1 MMLAAVPQMATAEFS
16 VWALAAA
23 VVLLVINGAFTATE
37 IGLLAV
43 RPARIE
49 RAHQEG
55 DRRAEWALK
64 ALGDLQTSFSATQLG
79 VTMSSL
85 GLGVIAEPAVAALF
99 VGWLELTGLPEGVTL
114 VIAVALALAV
124 VVFLHMVV
132 GDMAPKNLAIA
143 RAEDVVLGV
152 ARWFGW
158 FVLVFKP
165 LIVVLNVTSTVVLR
179 LLRTSPVE
187 GHQLVHTADELALV
201 VTDSVEQGT
210 IHSDDAA
217 VLGAALRLGSI
228 TAQSAM
234 TPRTDLAAVPADATL
249 GEIVAAA
256 VDSGH
261 TRLVVYSG
269 DLDNAVGIVHVK
281 DVIVLDEVQANTIT
295 AAELLRPLA
304 AIPPSRTLDLLLAD
318 MREDGQHA
326 VLVVDEFG
334 STIGLITME
343 DVLEELVGDI
353 IDEFD
358 DDEPP
363 LVGSDQRWVVPGT
376 MRRDELERLTGL
388 SLEGVSETV
397 SGWIVEHLGRLLK
410 AGDAAVV
417 DGWRLKVLNLEGRRA
432 GRIEIIAPRRGP
444 ISATGSSAH
453 E

>member
-1 MMLAAVPQMATAEFS
+1 MTIAAAPSMATAEFS
-16 VWALAAA
+16 VGAIVVA
-23 VVLLVINGAFTATE
+23 VVLLVVNGAFTATE
-37 IGLLAV
+37 IGLLAA

-85 GLGVIAEPAVAALF
+85 GLGVIAEPAVAALL
-99 VGWLELTGLPEGVTL
+99 VRWLEPTGLPEGATL
-114 VIAVALALAV
+114 VIAVTLALAV

-143 RAEDVVLGV
+143 RAEDVVLVV

-158 FVLVFKP
+158 FVAVFRP
-165 LIVVLNVTSTVVLR
+165 LIIVLNVTSTVVLR
-179 LLRTSPVE
+179 VLRTDPVE
-187 GHQLVHTADELALV
+187 GHQLMHTADELALV
-201 VTDSVEQGT
+201 VTDSVEQGM
-210 IHSDDAA
+210 IPSEDAG

-234 TPRTDLAAVPADATL
+234 TPRTDLAAVPAEALLDD
-249 GEIVAAA
+249 IVATA
-256 VDSGH
+256 VASGH
-261 TRLVVYSG
+261 TRLIVYSG
-269 DLDNAVGIVHVK
+269 DLDNAIGIVHVK
-281 DVIVLDEVQANTIT
+281 DVIVLDEDQTTIT

-304 AIPPSRTLDLLLAD
+304 AIPPSRSLDLLLAD
-318 MREDGQHA
+318 MREDGHHA
-326 VLVVDEFG
+326 MLVVDEFG

-358 DDEPP
+358 DDDPS
-363 LVGSDQRWVVPGT
+363 LVASDQRWVVPGT

-388 SLEGVSETV
+388 CLEGVSETV
-397 SGWIVEHLGRLLK
+397 SGWTVEHLGRLLK
-410 AGDAAVV
+410 AGDTAVV
-417 DGWRLKVLNLEGRRA
+417 DGWRLRVLNLEGRRA
-432 GRIEIIAPRRGP
+432 GRIEIIAPRRGLV
-444 ISATGSSAH
+444 SATGSSAH
-453 E
+453 G